1 MKSQKSNKD
10 NSVSCNL
17 SNQFGEVAHNEAARS
32 LTDIA
37 HEHGNSAAEV
47 SAREQSRKD
56 LEQRESS
63 YRRFFDHAKD
73 AMYVHNMDGKFLLV
87 NTAGEQLTGYSQ
99 TELKKM
105 SITDLLPRDQFDICG
120 DWKKEPN
127 HNDHTVFEVEV
138 ITKDGRRVPVE
149 VSNHLIYEN
158 LVTMGVLGTVRDISE
173 RRRVEEA
180 LRDSEKRYRELF
192 ENVNDMIFA
201 CDLLG
206 NFTKLN
212 RAGESLTGYSRE
224 EALNMKFSSL
234 VVPQYLETAQRMLTQ
249 KMVEGTAATYQLEII
264 TKYGDRVMVEVSARS
279 IFSDGTLIGIQGV
292 ARDITERKRTE
303 FERQAIFEI
312 MQGVSAT
319 ENLQELS
326 KLIQRATGK
335 VIYANNCFVVLC
347 KDETTALEMQLF
359 ADKYDSAAPEGLSRT
374 CAGQV
379 FRTDKPF
386 LLNKDVLDQLSQAQR
401 SNPGLRPMIE
411 ESKRDLVG
419 RCGQWLGVPLN
430 TASAKLGALVVQRCE
445 EHGVYSERDI
455 EFLSS
460 IAAQIAVAIER
471 KRTKEARA
479 LIEEHL
485 ARALAQSPAVIYTME
500 INGQRY
506 KGTSVTEN
514 IKTVLGYEVEEAL
527 SPDWFFE
534 HVHPDDRIKVSAG
547 LLPLFHQN
555 RFVCD
560 YRLRHK
566 DATYRWIR
574 DEQRLL
580 CDAVGRPTEIV
591 GVWLDITDQMM
602 AGSELPAEIPVADD
616 SGGAG
621 LRISKQ

>member
-1 MKSQKSNKD
+1 
-10 NSVSCNL
+10 
-17 SNQFGEVAHNEAARS
+17 
-32 LTDIA
+32 
-37 HEHGNSAAEV
+37 
-47 SAREQSRKD
+47 
-56 LEQRESS
+56 
-63 YRRFFDHAKD
+63 
-73 AMYVHNMDGKFLLV
+73 MYVHNMCGKFVLV
-87 NTAGEQLTGYSQ
+87 NRAAEQLTGYSQ
-99 TELKKM
+99 TELKQM
-105 SITDLLPRDQFDICG
+105 NIADLLPRDQIDICG
-120 DWKKEPN
+120 NWNKEPN

-138 ITKDGRRVPVE
+138 ITEDCRRVPVE
-149 VSNHLIYEN
+149 ISNHLICEN
-158 LVTMGVLGTVRDISE
+158 LVSMGVQGTVRDISE
-173 RRRVEEA
+173 RKRVEEA

-206 NFTKLN
+206 NITKLN

-224 EALNMKFSSL
+224 EALNMKFASL
-234 VVPQYLETAQRMLTQ
+234 VTPQHLETAERMLTQ
-249 KMVEGTAATYQLEII
+249 NMVEGMAATYQLEIV

-279 IFSDGTLIGIQGV
+279 IFSEGTLVGIQGV
-292 ARDITERKRTE
+292 ARDITERIRTE
-303 FERQAIFEI
+303 CERQAIFEI

-326 KLIQRATGK
+326 KLVQRAIEK
-335 VIYANNCFVVLC
+335 VIHANNCFVVFY
-347 KDETTALEMQLF
+347 KDERTALELQIC
-359 ADKYDSAAPEGLSRT
+359 ADKHDSAGPEGLSKT
-374 CAGQV
+374 CAAHD
-379 FRTDKPF
+379 FCTDKPF
-386 LLNKDVLDQLSQAQR
+386 LLNKDVLDQLYQAQR
-401 SNPGLRPMIE
+401 NNPGWRSMLE

-445 EHGVYSERDI
+445 EHGFYSERDI

-460 IAAQIAVAIER
+460 IAAQIAVAIDR
-471 KRTKEARA
+471 KRTKEART

-485 ARALAQSPAVIYTME
+485 ALALAQSPAVIYTME

-591 GVWLDITDQMM
+591 GVWLDITDQML
-602 AGSELPAEIPVADD
+602 AGSELPAEISVEDGD
-616 SGGAG
+616 SGGG
-621 LRISKQ
+621 LRILRY

>member
-10 NSVSCNL
+10 NLVSCNL
-17 SNQFGEVAHNEAARS
+17 SNQFEEVAPNEAARS

-56 LEQRESS
+56 LEQRESR

-73 AMYVHNMDGKFLLV
+73 AMYVHNMSGKFLLV
-87 NTAGEQLTGYSQ
+87 NRAGEQLTGYSQ
-99 TELKKM
+99 TELKEM
-105 SITDLLPRDQFDICG
+105 TMADLLPRDQIDICG
-120 DWKKEPN
+120 NWHKEPN
-127 HNDHTVFEVEV
+127 HNDPTVFEVEV

-149 VSNHLIYEN
+149 VSNHIINEN
-158 LVTMGVLGTVRDISE
+158 LDIMEVQGTVRDISA
-173 RRRVEEA
+173 RRRLEEA
-180 LRDSEKRYRELF
+180 LRVSEKRYGELF
-192 ENVNDMIFA
+192 ESVNDMVFE

-212 RAGESLTGYSRE
+212 RAGESLSGYSRE

-234 VVPQYLETAQRMLTQ
+234 AAPQHLETAQRMLTQ
-249 KMVEGTAATYQLEII
+249 KTVEGIAATYQMEIT
-264 TKYGDRVMVEVSARS
+264 TKNGDRVMVEVSARS
-279 IFSDGTLIGIQGV
+279 ILSEGTAIGIQGV
-292 ARDITERKRTE
+292 ARDITERKRSE
-303 FERQAIFEI
+303 WERQATFEI
-312 MQGVSAT
+312 MQGVSASKDP
-319 ENLQELS
+319 QELS
-326 KLIQRATGK
+326 KLVQRAIEK
-335 VIYANNCFVVLC
+335 VLYANNCFIVLY
-347 KDETTALEMQLF
+347 KDETTTLEMQLF
-359 ADKYDSAAPEGLSRT
+359 ADKYDSAAPEGLGRT
-374 CAGQV
+374 CAGHV

-386 LLNKDVLDQLSQAQR
+386 VLNKDVFEQLYQTER
-401 SNPGLRPMIE
+401 SNPGWLPSIE

-430 TASAKLGALVVQRCE
+430 TASAKLGALVVQRCK
-445 EHGVYSERDI
+445 EHGVYTERDI

-460 IAAQIAVAIER
+460 VAAQIAVAIER
-471 KRTKEARA
+471 KRTEEARS

-506 KGTSVTEN
+506 KATSVTEN
-514 IKTVLGYEVEEAL
+514 IKTVLGYEIEEAL

-534 HVHPDDRIKVSAG
+534 HIHPDDRMKVSSG

-560 YRLRHK
+560 YRLQHK

-574 DEQRLL
+574 DQQRLL

-591 GVWLDITDQMM
+591 GVWLDITDQMNE
-602 AGSELPAEIPVADD
+602 GSEPV
-616 SGGAG
+616 S
-621 LRISKQ
+621 